1 MYDNGDDVVVRV
13 DGTVEQAKEK
23 EEEDAV
29 AATAMQVPMPPN
41 NEDGEE
47 EDVQSNSEEVNVQPV
62 MEKMRRMPLKQRL

>member
-1 MYDNGDDVVVRV
+1 MYDNGDGVVVRV

-41 NEDGEE
+41 NEDAEE
-47 EDVQSNSEEVNVQPV
+47 EDVQANSEEVNVQPV